1 MKNFTVQKPWKHM
14 IKFEVGRDF
23 FGLLASGGVKH
34 DAVPAITA
42 TMC

>member
-23 FGLLASGGVKH
+23 GLLASGGVKH